1 MLFALL
7 IITTLLCVIFMGHIF
22 DIVFA
27 IVMIVFFVYGAI
39 QKKEYQQQIAGRG
52 ILATQTLFNEIA
64 TLIVVLIVLVASHV
78 YSYFVQN
85 VPFTFSLIQVILW
98 VILAV
103 LFALNL
109 FRYGFA
115 INMNENV
122 GKYLHSGWAALH
134 DENKVQVD
142 VDVKVKAAPAYKP
155 MPEVF
160 NIAENIYSYSDAQ
173 AVCKAMDGRLA
184 TYSEIESAYNNGSDF
199 CNYGW
204 SDDQMILFPTQKATW
219 DVLQTTKH
227 KNSCGRPGVNGGFME
242 NKKALFGANCFGIKP
257 NQKKIDEISDV
268 IPEAATSAVKKEEED
283 GRIAYYKG
291 MGDNIQVNSFNT
303 ERWSEY

>member
-1 MLFALL
+1 
-7 IITTLLCVIFMGHIF
+7 MGHIF

-27 IVMIVFFVYGAI
+27 IAMIVLFVYGAI

-52 ILATQTLFNEIA
+52 ILATQALFNEIG
-64 TLIVVLIVLVASHV
+64 TLIVVVVLLIASHV
-78 YSYFVQN
+78 YSFFVQN
-85 VPFTFSLIQVILW
+85 VPFTFSFLQVNLW
-98 VILAV
+98 VTLAI
-103 LFALNL
+103 LFALTL

-115 INMNENV
+115 INMNENI
-122 GKYLHSGWAALH
+122 GKYLHSSWGALH
-134 DENKVQVD
+134 NENKVEVAVD
-142 VDVKVKAAPAYKP
+142 LKVKAATPVNRP

-173 AVCKAMDGRLA
+173 AVCKAMNGRLA
-184 TYSEIESAYNNGSDF
+184 TYSELESAYNNGSDF

-227 KNSCGRPGVNGGFME
+227 KNSCGRPGINGGFME
-242 NKKALFGANCFGIKP
+242 NEKALFGANCFGIKP
-257 NQKKIDEISDV
+257 GQKEIDKISDA
-268 IPEAATSAVKKEEED
+268 IPEAATSAVNKKEED

-291 MGDNIQVNSFNT
+291 MGDSIEVNSFNT
-303 ERWSEY
+303 VKWSEY